1 MFASSVTALAL
12 ALGAPA
18 PPATAAQQ
26 VPSGSASSPRDPYDA
41 PPLPRLGG
49 FLRALPDLAG
59 PSGVAVGANG
69 AWYVLE
75 SFTARV
81 RVFDADFAPLRE
93 FGGPGGGDGK
103 LCDPRGLALAPD
115 GEVVVADTMNHR
127 VSVFAPDGRW
137 RLSFGQRGTGPSEF
151 DAPMGVAVDAR
162 NIVVADTR
170 NHRIHVFERDGRW
183 ERAFG
188 TLGSAPI
195 DARRD
200 PHAAAAQPLELSF
213 PVDVALDARGR
224 IFIADQANHRI
235 VRTSATGDAEL
246 AFGVFGSLPGQLASP
261 SAVRVSGE
269 RVYVCDRDN
278 HRVLVF
284 DLDGKPLYD
293 WGLHALLPHEG
304 AGKLHYPSSIAI
316 SADGARALVLED
328 FEQRAQL
335 FGPAGER
342 DIAHLKA
349 QELNTAAHFG
359 GAIAA
364 RGDLIVAC
372 EPSAPGF
379 LVLDTSPGEPV
390 DVTRAAGH
398 GARAGSFVRPE
409 GIELSP
415 DASVAYVADAGAHR
429 ISAWLVARRPGAE
442 LAYDPALARLSHA
455 LDFTRA
461 VELDA
466 RTEGRALT
474 EPVALECAPDGELF
488 ALDAANQRVLVLT
501 PALEWQRTF
510 AGTRRRA
517 GDPRRPGE
525 LLSAVDLAFD
535 ALTERV
541 FVVDQGAGQVR
552 VFSRAGA
559 ELFSFGA
566 FGAGDGEFLRPAG
579 IACAPDGSVVVS
591 DEGRARI
598 LHFDATGKFLGAF
611 GKLGLACAEFNRP
624 RGLAFDRAGQ
634 LVVADYGNHRGQTL
648 TLAGVCVN
656 AFGARLFTEAVRARL
671 PRK

>member
-1 MFASSVTALAL
+1 MFANPLPALLL
-12 ALGAPA
+12 ALGAQTPPA
-18 PPATAAQQ
+18 PVAVQP
-26 VPSGSASSPRDPYDA
+26 
-41 PPLPRLGG
+41 PRLGG
-49 FLRALPDLAG
+49 FMRALPDLAG
-59 PSGVAVGANG
+59 PSGAVFGADG
-69 AWYVLE
+69 TLYVLE
-75 SFTARV
+75 SFHARV
-81 RVFDADFAPLRE
+81 RVFDAEFAPLRE
-93 FGGPGGGDGK
+93 FGGPGGGDGR

-115 GEVVVADTMNHR
+115 GDLFVADTMNCR
-127 VSVFAPDGRW
+127 ISVFSPNGRW
-137 RLSFGQRGTGPSEF
+137 RASFGQRGAGPSEF
-151 DAPMGVAVDAR
+151 DAPHGVAVDER
-162 NIVVADTR
+162 NVIVADTR
-170 NHRIHVFERDGRW
+170 NHRIQVFARDGRW

-188 TLGSAPI
+188 TLGDARI
-195 DARRD
+195 DATFD
-200 PHAAAAQPLELSF
+200 AHAGEAPPLELNF

-224 IFIADQANHRI
+224 IFVADQGNSRI
-235 VRTSATGDAEL
+235 VRTDAAGKVEL
-246 AFGVFGSLPGQLASP
+246 AWGVFGSFPGQLASP
-261 SAVRVSGE
+261 SAVRISGDQVSGE

-293 WGLHALLPHEG
+293 WGVHALLPHEG
-304 AGKLHYPSSIAI
+304 AGKLHYPSQIAI
-316 SADGARALVLED
+316 APGGARALVLED
-328 FEQRAQL
+328 FEQRGQL

-342 DIAHLKA
+342 DIARQKE

-372 EPSAPGF
+372 EPTAPGF
-379 LVLDTSPGEPV
+379 LVLDTTPGEPV

-398 GARAGSFVRPE
+398 GARAGAFLRPE

-415 DASVAYVADAGAHR
+415 DASTAYVADAGAHN
-429 ISAWLVARRPGAE
+429 ISAWLVARRPGAA

-455 LDFTRA
+455 LDLAALFALERDTA
-461 VELDA
+461 GLV
-466 RTEGRALT
+466 EGRAVP

-488 ALDAANQRVLVLT
+488 ALDAANQQVLVLSA
-501 PALEWQRTF
+501 ALEPRRHF
-510 AGTRRRA
+510 ASARRRA
-517 GDPRRPGE
+517 GDVRRAGE

-535 ALTERV
+535 EHTQHLY
-541 FVVDQGAGQVR
+541 VVDQGAGQVR

-566 FGAGDGEFLRPAG
+566 FGTADGEFLRPAG
-579 IACAPDGSVVVS
+579 IACAPDGTLAVS

-598 LHFDATGKFLGAF
+598 LRFDARGHFLGAF
-611 GKLGLACAEFNRP
+611 GRLGLERAEFNRP

-648 TLAGVCVN
+648 TLLGEFVN
-656 AFGARLFTEAVRARL
+656 AFGSRVFTEPLRVRV